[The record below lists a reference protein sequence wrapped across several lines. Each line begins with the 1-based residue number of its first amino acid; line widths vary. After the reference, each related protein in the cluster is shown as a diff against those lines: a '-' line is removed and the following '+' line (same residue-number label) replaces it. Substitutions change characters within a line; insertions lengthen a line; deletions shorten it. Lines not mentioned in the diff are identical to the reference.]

1 MAAETAVLQK
11 SWPLSAQIGRT
22 WFKWRSFSP
31 VPLFLMLFLLPTEFT
46 CSPGQYGLL
55 VLGVILAE
63 TLRIWAVGFAGSVTR
78 TRGETVQ
85 QLVHAGPYRFV
96 RNPLYIANIIMY
108 TLCGLIFGFGLLS
121 LFIFVYS
128 SVEYYFIVSF
138 EEQILSKTFG
148 RSYFEYTGKVPRWI
162 PSVKPSCE
170 SSGHEFNLWRAL
182 KSEKSTFY
190 SMTAMAIG
198 FFIKTA
204 LLSK

>member
-1 MAAETAVLQK
+1 MSADVTVAQK

-22 WFKWRSFSP
+22 WFRWRSFSP
-31 VPLFLMLFLLPTEFT
+31 IPLFLMLFLLPAELTW
-46 CSPGQYGLL
+46 SPTQYVLL
-55 VLGVILAE
+55 ILGVLLAE
-63 TLRIWAVGFAGSVTR
+63 SLRVWAVGHAGSTTR
-78 TRGETVQ
+78 TRGDTVQ

-96 RNPLYIANIIMY
+96 RNPLYIANIAMY

-148 RSYFEYTGKVPRWI
+148 QSYLQYIEKVPRWI
-162 PSVKPSCE
+162 PSFRPSVE
-170 SSGHEFNLWRAL
+170 SSGHAFNFLAAL

-190 SMTAMAIG
+190 SMLGMTVG
-198 FFIKTA
+198 FFVKSY
-204 LLSK
+204 LSK